1 MTEMPHPGSGPHDL
15 MDLLTRQHEQIDAL
29 MQRVLAEKGAAR
41 KRAFG
46 DVRAVLSRHEAAEQD
61 LLRPLTRTVPDGD
74 VTAPA
79 RPGRRSPPRRGR
91 PRRRR
96 ARAAAAAPPIAG
108 ARPAV
113 RRPPRPAP
121 RRPPLP
127 ADRAARRRPTAR
139 RSRPKAPGT
148 GAGTPRSRPPA
159 A

>member
-74 VTAPA
+74 VTASA
-79 RPGRRSPPRRGR
+79 RLREEGDAEGILAELADMDPGSISFEVLFKQLQAAVLEHADAEEHDEFPLLRMYADPG
-91 PRRRR
+91 
-96 ARAAAAAPPIAG
+96 ALAAAREKFERG
-108 ARPAV
+108 QG
-113 RRPPRPAP
+113 
-121 RRPPLP
+121 
-127 ADRAARRRPTAR
+127 AR
-139 RSRPKAPGT
+139 RS
-148 GAGTPRSRPPA
+148 
-159 A
+159 